1 MKFYFHPEAEAEFD
15 RSVAYYEQ
23 CQAGLG
29 LEFAEEVYATISRI
43 IKYPAAWSR
52 LSENSHRCLVNR
64 FPYGVIYQIKS
75 HTLRII
81 AVAHLNRRPGYW
93 KERL

>member
-15 RSVAYYEQ
+15 ISVKYYEQ
-23 CQAGLG
+23 CQPRLG
-29 LEFAEEVYATISRI
+29 LEFAEEVYATIGRI
-43 IKYPAAWSR
+43 IQYPAAWSA
-52 LSENSHRCLVNR
+52 LSKDSRRCLVNR

-75 HTLRII
+75 RILRII